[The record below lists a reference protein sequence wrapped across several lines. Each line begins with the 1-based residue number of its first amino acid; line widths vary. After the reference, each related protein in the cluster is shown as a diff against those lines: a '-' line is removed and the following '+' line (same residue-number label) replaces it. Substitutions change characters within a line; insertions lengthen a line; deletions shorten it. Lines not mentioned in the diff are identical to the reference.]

1 MRRQPRLRAALLALL
16 LVIASAPLAP
26 RARAASADYIANCD
40 VNLRAGA
47 TVTATVVDVIAS
59 GTIVTASGTVTGD
72 AWSTACP
79 STVSGNTWYAITA
92 VGGASTSSL
101 YGVATVYAAAGLFS
115 ASPLTGDLEGVDVSQ
130 WQGTIDFGKVRAS
143 GRSFVIAKATEGIG
157 YADPAWATNKANA
170 RAAGLALGAYHFARP
185 DLNATNP
192 AGEADWFVDTMDIQ
206 AGMLQPALDLE
217 VPGTLSVDGLTT
229 WVKTFLQRVYD
240 RTGARAMIYTSP
252 SFWKKYL
259 GDTRWF
265 ADNGYQVLW
274 VAHWTSGAAPTVPA
288 SNWGGRSWTFW
299 QYTNNGSVPGISA
312 RVDLDRFNGTD
323 LTAVTYNPDFSLA
336 TGPAAVTM
344 KQGASSAV
352 AVSVVRDWFN
362 LPVTLAVGGLP
373 PGATASL
380 AANPVSGSGTTL
392 SVSTSASGTITPP
405 GTYPITVSGTAAGV
419 TRQASVTVTVT
430 DGIPPAVSA
439 PDSALF
445 SLAKLG
451 STVPVRVSWAASDPS
466 GIASMSLLRR
476 VNTGSWAAVSLP
488 SAATRS
494 VVSWLTPGATYRFAA
509 RAVDGAGNA
518 SGWRYGPSFRSLLTQ
533 QYTSVAYSSR
543 WYTSYTSAASGGSL
557 RYTTT
562 RGAWASFRFTGRS
575 IAWVAYRGPNRGAA
589 AVYIDGSY
597 RGTVSLYSR
606 YYYPRQIMF
615 ATSWAANGTHTIKI
629 VCLGTSGRP
638 RIDLDAFVRL
648 VNS

>member
-26 RARAASADYIANCD
+26 QARAASADYVANCD
-40 VNLRAGA
+40 VNLRAGT

-59 GTIVTASGTVTGD
+59 GTLVTASGTVTGG

-79 STVSGNTWYAITA
+79 STVSGSTWYAITA

-115 ASPLTGDLEGVDVSQ
+115 ASPLTGDLEGVDVSK

-157 YADPAWATNKANA
+157 YADPAWPTNKANA
-170 RAAGLALGAYHFARP
+170 RTAGLALGAYHFARP

-229 WVKTFLQRVYD
+229 WVRTFLQRVYD

-352 AVSVVRDWFN
+352 NVSVVRDWFS

-373 PGATASL
+373 PGAKATL
-380 AANPVSGSGTTL
+380 TANPVNGSGTTL

-405 GTYPITVSGTAAGV
+405 GTYPITVSGTAAGL
-419 TRQASVTVTVT
+419 TRQASMTVTVT
-430 DGIPPAVSA
+430 DGVPPAVSA
-439 PDSALF
+439 PVSALF

-466 GIASMSLLRR
+466 GITSMTLLRR
-476 VNTGSWAAVSLP
+476 VNSGSWTTVSLP
-488 SAATRS
+488 TVATRS
-494 VVSWLTPGATYRFAA
+494 VVSWLTPGATYRFAT

-518 SGWRYGPSFRSLLTQ
+518 SASTYGPAFRPLLTQ
-533 QYTSVAYSSR
+533 QSSGVAYSSR
-543 WYTSYTSAASGGSL
+543 WYTALNSYASGGSL

-575 IAWVAYRGPNRGAA
+575 IAWVAYRGPNRGSA

-606 YYYPRQIMF
+606 YYYARQIVF

-629 VCLGTSGRP
+629 VCLATSGRP